1 MRALGERAVADLA
14 ALGGADAA
22 GLADGVRREVVVVHV
37 ALAGHRGEGVQLL
50 LHAEHVEGGDA
61 QDLGLATL
69 EQRRA
74 VHARDGLDLG
84 GQRTDVRDAAAVDA
98 DLVLDDA
105 LADQLLGQRAV
116 RGGDLLLAALELRE
130 QLLGGERLDAVQLG
144 LALLLAGDG
153 ERLGELVA

>member
-1 MRALGERAVADLA
+1 MARSASAPWPISRRFGR
-14 ALGGADAA
+14 ADAA

-84 GQRTDVRDAAAVDA
+84 GERTDVRDAAAVDA

-105 LADQLLGQRAV
+105 LADQGLGQRAV

-130 QLLGGERLDAVQLG
+130 QLLGGELLDAVQLG

-153 ERLGELVA
+153 ERLGELGA